1 MRSKARKARGAQVDP
16 ERVAPAA
23 AREEEHESPAQGRA
37 GGRMRAAAGSAEG
50 EGASVSAQ
58 GQAGGASKETGMA
71 LLQAE
76 VLTADG
82 ARIRPRGDRSEIGRR
97 PRRVVDSELS
107 RPGSA
112 RAERVGG
119 DSEREEMPR
128 LGMTHRR
135 MLGIAAFVLAA
146 LAFLYVVLPQLG
158 GVRHTWDRLGE
169 GDAWWI
175 AVALL
180 VELVSMASYI
190 AIFQGVHVP
199 PGSPIR
205 WRHSYQ
211 ITMAGLAATRL
222 FAAGGAGGVAITAWS
237 LRRSGMEGR
246 EVAQRM
252 IAFLVLLYGVYLAAL
267 VVCGVGL
274 YTGVFEGPHP
284 FAITIVPAIVGA
296 VGIAVFLAIAFVPED
311 LERRLERLSSGR
323 EAKLGGRPAGSAS
336 GWSAGLDHEGLG
348 WLARWLRRFASG
360 PASISAGVRFAFQ
373 KLRHPDLAMIGVVT
387 WWAFNIAVLYASFR
401 AFGEAPP
408 VAVLVQAYFV
418 GMLANLLPLPGGIG
432 VVDGGMI
439 GAFVAFGVSPS
450 LAVPAVL
457 VYRLFAF
464 WLPSIP
470 GAIAYFQLR
479 RTVNRWGVGD
489 EAETAPAG

>member
-1 MRSKARKARGAQVDP
+1 
-16 ERVAPAA
+16 
-23 AREEEHESPAQGRA
+23 
-37 GGRMRAAAGSAEG
+37 
-50 EGASVSAQ
+50 
-58 GQAGGASKETGMA
+58 MA
-71 LLQAE
+71 LLQAQA
-76 VLTADG
+76 LTAEG
-82 ARIRPRGDRSEIGRR
+82 ARIRPRNGWR
-97 PRRVVDSELS
+97 PRAAGSGGGLLRA
-107 RPGSA
+107 GSA
-112 RAERVGG
+112 GVEPDGEGG
-119 DSEREEMPR
+119 SGTREEMPR
-128 LGMTHRR
+128 LGMTRR
-135 MLGIAAFVLAA
+135 RLLGFGAFVLTA

-158 GVRHTWDRLGE
+158 GIRHTWDRLGE

-175 AVALL
+175 AVALV
-180 VELVSMASYI
+180 VELISMASYI

-199 PGSPIR
+199 PGSPIG

-237 LRRSGMEGR
+237 LRRSGMGRR

-274 YTGVFEGPHP
+274 YTGLFPGSHP
-284 FAITIVPAIVGA
+284 FAITIVPAILGA
-296 VGIAVFLAIAFVPED
+296 VGIVVFLGIAFVPED
-311 LERRLERLSSGR
+311 LERRMGQVSADRGTELGRRGARLFGR
-323 EAKLGGRPAGSAS
+323 L
-336 GWSAGLDHEGLG
+336 
-348 WLARWLRRFASG
+348 ASG
-360 PASISAGVRFAFQ
+360 PASIAAGVRFAFE
-373 KLRHPDLAMIGVVT
+373 KLRHPDLAMLGVVT
-387 WWAFNIAVLYASFR
+387 WWGFNIAVLYASFR

-408 VAVLVQAYFV
+408 IAVLVQAYFV

-479 RTVNRWGVGD
+479 RTVSRWEGRED
-489 EAETAPAG
+489 RAELGPQTAPAS